1 MSKTKLGFS
10 TGKGFIEKVDKAAQ
24 SDNATNATKATN
36 ADKTDFTNK
45 EVWNSLVGGT
55 VETPAACPFTQ
66 GHTYDVIIVN
76 SNNAISLGTIT
87 YKFLGNAT
95 IWRSPAC
102 YPFNYEI
109 GSAINDWYWLEV
121 SNSTNKIQ
129 LRSGGN
135 FATGWTL
142 YYREIR

>member
-24 SDNATNATKATN
+24 SDNATNAIKATN

-87 YKFLGNAT
+87 YKFLENAT
-95 IWRSPAC
+95 IWRSPVC

-109 GSAINDWYWLEV
+109 GSAINNWYWLEV